1 MPAILLTDRH
11 GIRIFNGCGP
21 TPWSVGWLRT
31 DLP

>member
-21 TPWSVGWLRT
+21 TPWSMG
-31 DLP
+31 